1 MIRESLTPGSRHFS
15 LFISRKGGGNNDD
28 ILQWIWRSTTG
39 GSSADQRISINDN
52 HPKVW
57 LQVHRN
63 GIHFA
68 AYYRR
73 NANENWIPLGGTSI
87 PSWTSTSCHV
97 GIAVT
102 SHDNNGLAQL
112 LVNYLTTTKES
123 ISSERPSVSYHN
135 IKGPFCQGYCSAG
148 EAVED
153 FARSEVSMTNKE
165 KIGLLAL
172 NQGVSDLSVTSAWTR
187 SPTCFPIIKSVK
199 LQQTTNQP
207 LQIYELEI
215 LNRLG
220 SNIAKGKTA
229 TSSSAWPG
237 DPASNSVDGD
247 LTTIFHSAGDHAA
260 WLKIDLGA
268 SLEAKTIVI
277 YNRSCGNDV
286 EHKCLCRLSDAT
298 LSIYGGSGEE
308 VASLSVGN
316 TCGKAKLEYKFCN
329 APVSNRSKNC
339 LMNKVTNS

>member
-15 LFISRKGGGNNDD
+15 LFISRSGGGKNDD

-63 GIHFA
+63 GINFA

-73 NANENWIPLGGTSI
+73 NANESWISLGGTSI

-102 SHDNNGLAQL
+102 SHDNNRLAQL

-153 FARSEVSMTNKE
+153 FARSEVSN
-165 KIGLLAL
+165 
-172 NQGVSDLSVTSAWTR
+172 LSVTSAWTR

-229 TSSSAWPG
+229 TSSSTWPG
-237 DPASNSVDGD
+237 NPASKSVDGD
-247 LTTIFHSAGDHAA
+247 LTTIFHSDSGDNAA

-268 SLEAKTIVI
+268 SIEAKTIVI

-339 LMNKVTNS
+339 LMNKVANS